1 MNMIKTLLVLAF
13 VFAGA
18 GIASAQV
25 NNGYLD
31 NEDSRQ
37 YDQVKEAAI
46 TNGKTQNMDAAEVA
60 KAQALD
66 QKYTAAAKNSGLP
79 GVQGFTYNV
88 DLTFKANEANWQAA
102 VEDFKR
108 NDYAGYV
115 KWWNSVNGN

>member
-1 MNMIKTLLVLAF
+1 MIKTLLVLAF